1 MFVAA
6 GLLEIGLVLGL
17 QGTSSSKKKK
27 KNKLKRVVA
36 TVKKAARKD
45 KLSKQ
50 ESFAA
55 VQLLHDPQVCLSPST
70 SYKMQASS
78 IWVLSA
84 QLANQL

>member
-1 MFVAA
+1 MHA
-6 GLLEIGLVLGL
+6 GPVSIVLVLGL

-70 SYKMQASS
+70 IFKMQVSS
-78 IWVLSA
+78 IWVWGA
-84 QLANQL
+84 QLAYIL